1 MVRTAENSWIWPQ
14 LKRVSSIRG
23 SFHLMITIYT
33 AAAAA
38 RCDYPLVGSKE
49 GETLIQRPPSDK
61 HLKQTGIS
69 SYGN

>member
-1 MVRTAENSWIWPQ
+1 
-14 LKRVSSIRG
+14 
-23 SFHLMITIYT
+23 MIKMYT
-33 AAAAA
+33 AAA